1 MRFVSKYGRF
11 GLQVRAHIEEAYAS
25 GLSRTTQR
33 GLYAVFEPVGLL
45 PDERE
50 LAVTTWSFNG
60 LGQLEDE
67 ATTVAPDFRIGRFD
81 SEHTAGLEGWS
92 DEERDLVEQT
102 LLDYCRTSLD
112 VLLVAEPTVPA
123 PWPNYDLYQ
132 GGTKA
137 LVRKLIDEGY
147 DLADVLA
154 YERTHQQRDDV
165 ILALEELLADPA
177 ALAELQPEP
186 EEVLG

>member
-11 GLQVRAHIEEAYAS
+11 GLQIQAQIEEAYAS
-25 GLSRTTQR
+25 GLTRITQR
-33 GLYAVFEPVGLL
+33 GLYAMFDPVGLR

-50 LAVTTWSFNG
+50 LAITTWSFNG

-67 ATTVAPDFRIGRFD
+67 ATTITPDHRIGRFD
-81 SEHTAGLEGWS
+81 TEEAAEREGWDV
-92 DEERDLVEQT
+92 DERVLVEQT
-102 LLDYCRTSLD
+102 LMQYCLTSLD
-112 VLLVAEPTVPA
+112 VMLVAEATVPP
-123 PWPNYDLYQ
+123 PWPNYDIYA

-147 DLADVLA
+147 QLEDVLA

-165 ILALEELLADPA
+165 ILALEELLADPE
-177 ALAELQPEP
+177 ALAELQPEA